1 MATTGV
7 NARGLVPA
15 RRVDGQPPA
24 VARRYPTGSNA
35 RVLMIG
41 DPVFFHTTTRTVQRY
56 EAAFTTAGGPAPF
69 GVVVGLLNSDGRP
82 LTHVTEKQI
91 PVSGAGFV
99 LVADDPDLL
108 FEGEILASVGQSNI
122 GNFVTIASGTRVTAN
137 GNSGL
142 RLASPVVTAAGHPF
156 QIYSLAPTEIDG
168 VGGSANN
175 ILVRIS
181 NHAFRRDTRI
191 VGPLEGAD
199 A

>member
-7 NARGLVPA
+7 NARGLWPV
-15 RRVDGQPPA
+15 RRTDGHPPA
-24 VARRYPTGSNA
+24 AAKRYPTGSNA
-35 RVLMIG
+35 RTLMLG
-41 DPVFFHTTTRTVQRY
+41 DPVFLQTTTRTIQRY
-56 EAAFTTAGGPAPF
+56 EAAFTTAGGPAIL
-69 GVVVGLLNSDGRP
+69 GVVVGLLNTDGRP
-82 LTHVTEKQI
+82 LTHATEKQI
-91 PVSGAGFV
+91 AVSGAGFV
-99 LVADDPDLL
+99 LVCDDPDALY
-108 FEGEILASVGQSNI
+108 EGEILASVGQSNV

-181 NHAFRRDTRI
+181 NHAFQRSTRI